1 MAETRTGPVPS
12 SGQEVSLIG
21 RPLLPRLLLSPCPSP
36 GAWTFPVAPT
46 HVSRAGALTSGRS
59 PPPLSSCR
67 RARECA
73 SPQRGKGH
81 SHVRRWIEKGLLS
94 LT

>member
-36 GAWTFPVAPT
+36 GAWTLPVAPRR
-46 HVSRAGALTSGRS
+46 VSRAGAPTSGC
-59 PPPLSSCR
+59 PPLVQLQACQGV
-67 RARECA
+67 RE
-73 SPQRGKGH
+73 SPEGRG
-81 SHVRRWIEKGLLS
+81 SQPREEMD
-94 LT
+94 